1 MFFVWHGLLQTIRWV
16 LPVRESLRQTVSLN
30 WLPQEL
36 PEDLPPREDFFA
48 VVRAGFG
55 QRRKTMLNSLS
66 AGLRWEKDATR
77 ALLTAAGIAENARAE
92 QVTLEQWKAL
102 TRAYFSMKKSR

>member
-1 MFFVWHGLLQTIRWV
+1 MICRRGRTSLQWCGPGLASGAKRCSI
-16 LPVRESLRQTVSLN
+16 P
-30 WLPQEL
+30 
-36 PEDLPPREDFFA
+36 
-48 VVRAGFG
+48 
-55 QRRKTMLNSLS
+55 LS

-102 TRAYFSMKKSR
+102 TRAYFS

>member
-1 MFFVWHGLLQTIRWV
+1 M
-16 LPVRESLRQTVSLN
+16 N
-30 WLPQEL
+30 
-36 PEDLPPREDFFA
+36 LPPREDFFA

>member
-1 MFFVWHGLLQTIRWV
+1 
-16 LPVRESLRQTVSLN
+16 
-30 WLPQEL
+30 
-36 PEDLPPREDFFA
+36 
-48 VVRAGFG
+48 
-55 QRRKTMLNSLS
+55 MLNSLS

-92 QVTLEQWKAL
+92 QVTMEQWKAL